1 MARYI
6 DAEEAENVLINR
18 MAGTGYQSRAV
29 DSIAFVPTA
38 DVAEVRHGA
47 WIIEDAGGGWKR
59 AICPHCREIFLYA
72 KGHYQI
78 GIAPRCPECGA
89 KIGGEKE

>member
-1 MARYI
+1 MTRYI

-38 DVAEVRHGA
+38 DVEDVRHG
-47 WIIEDAGGGWKR
+47 EWKFNNH
-59 AICPHCREIFLYA
+59 ACGYYYSGVTCSICGNGETSNSPYCR
-72 KGHYQI
+72 K
-78 GIAPRCPECGA
+78 CGA
-89 KIGGEKE
+89 KMDGGNNDQTN